1 MKHMTREKRPV
12 LMKHMTWKKQP
23 LLGET
28 YDVKKATGLDE
39 THEVIK
45 EKKKQH
51 LRQHIVLHSRSD
63 DISFVEN
70 HFLPQNTKY
79 LKGKIRQH
87 LKQTVCMKYMT
98 WKRKKEVTSKTA
110 HCFSLKKRR
119 YIFCRKSFF
128 TQNTK
133 YLRGKKKATFE
144 AASFD
149 ETYEV
154 KKGNQFGWNI

>member
-1 MKHMTREKRPV
+1 M
-12 LMKHMTWKKQP
+12 MKHMTWKKQP

-28 YDVKKATGLDE
+28 YDVKKSNRFRWNTWGD
-39 THEVIK
+39 K
-45 EKKKQH
+45 GKKKQH

-70 HFLPQNTKY
+70 HILRQNTKY
-79 LKGKIRQH
+79 LKGKIGQKKATFEADS
-87 LKQTVCMKYMT
+87 LYEIYDV
-98 WKRKKEVTSKTA
+98 KRKKEVTSETA
-110 HCFSLKKRR
+110 YGSSQQKRR
-119 YIFCRKSFF
+119 YIFCRKSLF

-133 YLRGKKKATFE
+133 YLRGKKMATFE

-154 KKGNQFGWNI
+154 KKGNQFGWNIWGEKGKNK

>member
-1 MKHMTREKRPV
+1 
-12 LMKHMTWKKQP
+12 MKHMTWKKQP

-28 YDVKKATGLDE
+28 YDVKKSN
-39 THEVIK
+39 
-45 EKKKQH
+45 QF
-51 LRQHIVLHSRSD
+51 RW
-63 DISFVEN
+63 
-70 HFLPQNTKY
+70 NTWGD
-79 LKGKIRQH
+79 KGKKEATSETAYCTSQQKWRYIFRWKSFFTAKHKILKRQNKAKKRQH

-98 WKRKKEVTSKTA
+98 WKRKKEVTSKAA

-119 YIFCRKSFF
+119 YIFRRKSFF

-154 KKGNQFGWNI
+154 KKGNQFGWNIWGEKGKKK

>member
-1 MKHMTREKRPV
+1 
-12 LMKHMTWKKQP
+12 L
-23 LLGET
+23 
-28 YDVKKATGLDE
+28 
-39 THEVIK
+39 
-45 EKKKQH
+45 
-51 LRQHIVLHSRSD
+51 
-63 DISFVEN
+63 
-70 HFLPQNTKY
+70 
-79 LKGKIRQH
+79 
-87 LKQTVCMKYMT
+87 KYMT
-98 WKRKKEVTSKTA
+98 WKRKKEVTSKAA

-154 KKGNQFGWNI
+154 KKGNQFGWNIWGEKGKNK